1 MHQKLIVTSGP
12 TREWL
17 DPVRFISNP
26 STGRM
31 GWSIAHA
38 GLGKFG
44 KIVYISGPG
53 SEAFRTVAGAENYS
67 VDSTQEML
75 EQVLAT
81 LEPNSTLIMAAAP
94 ADYAP
99 IHPVGSKIKKDPS
112 HNLTVEFKPTPD
124 ILMEVAKRPPS
135 GLLRVAFAAETDNL
149 RENAR
154 IKMQKKDV
162 DFICAN
168 EVFKDGKGFAT
179 EGGSLLILDRAG
191 NETRLGPAPKDALG
205 ESLIDFLIKQ
215 NSVVRA

>member
-1 MHQKLIVTSGP
+1 MLARLIVTSGP

-31 GWSIAHA
+31 GWAIARA
-38 GLGKFG
+38 ALGKYSEV
-44 KIVYISGPG
+44 VYISGPG
-53 SEAFRTVAGAENYS
+53 SESFRTVDGAVNYA

-75 EQVLAT
+75 ERVLQNVEENT
-81 LEPNSTLIMAAAP
+81 TLIMAAAP

-99 IHPVGSKIKKDPS
+99 VNPAETKIKKNPS
-112 HNLTVEFKPTPD
+112 NLLVEFRPTPD
-124 ILMEVAKRPPS
+124 ILVEVAKRPAR
-135 GLLRVAFAAETDNL
+135 GMVRVAFAAETDNL
-149 RENAR
+149 KENAL

-179 EGGSLLILDRAG
+179 EGGSLLILDRSG
-191 NETRLGPAPKDALG
+191 NETRLGPAHKDALG
-205 ESLIDFLIKQ
+205 DSLIAFLLKHS
-215 NSVVRA
+215 SVVRA